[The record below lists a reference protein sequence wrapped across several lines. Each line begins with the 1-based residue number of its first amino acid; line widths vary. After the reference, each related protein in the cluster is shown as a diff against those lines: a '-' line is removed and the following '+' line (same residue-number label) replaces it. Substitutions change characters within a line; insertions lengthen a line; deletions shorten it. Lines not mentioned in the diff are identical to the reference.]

1 MKVSIVI
8 PVYNAERYL
17 DECIRSALDQTHA
30 DTEVIAVDDGSTDGS
45 AEMLKGYADRIQVVS
60 KVNGGTA
67 SALNAGIARMEGRW
81 FKWLSADDLLKPQA
95 VETLAAA
102 SLRCG
107 NPLHIVYGHMDKIDG
122 AGRKVGESLVNGYSG
137 LTDFERNV
145 RLLYTFYGSA
155 VAAMIPAAVFERVG
169 VFDEQIGFDEDYE
182 FWLRCC
188 LLHGVTLHEI
198 RDNVAAWRRHGGQIS
213 ARRRAELG
221 AKDDE
226 IRRMVLDRLPGEER
240 ARYARAVGA
249 YRARRR
255 ASLVL
260 RRAARHSVWPVLPRG
275 ARSWIRRSYRGAA
288 GGGA

>member
-60 KVNGGTA
+60 KANGGTA
-67 SALNAGIARMEGRW
+67 SALNAGIARMDGRW
-81 FKWLSADDLLKPQA
+81 FKWLSADDLLKPRA

-107 NPLHIVYGHMDKIDG
+107 NPLHIVYGRMDRIDG
-122 AGRKVGESLVNGYSG
+122 AGRKVGESLVNGYGG

-145 RLLYTFYGSA
+145 RLLYTFHGSA
-155 VAAMIPAAVFERVG
+155 VAAMIPAAVFERAG

-188 LLHGVTLHEI
+188 LLHGVTLREI
-198 RDNVAAWRRHGGQIS
+198 RDNVAAWRSHGDQIS

-275 ARSWIRRSYRGAA
+275 ARSWIRRAYRGAA